1 MGVGMVV
8 ICAPCDVETLRAQ
21 INEDTWLI
29 GNIVERA
36 GSVVVLHGA

>member
-8 ICAPCDVETLRAQ
+8 ICAPSDGETLRAQ
-21 INEDTWLI
+21 IDEPTWLI

-36 GSVVVLHGA
+36 GSIVVLQGA